1 MERGGSEGRNISVKH
16 IQVYSLVLTIGGSE
30 GKNMGKTLP
39 SSKSLI
45 VNESKIITSYGIKY
59 GKNYGTL

>member
-1 MERGGSEGRNISVKH
+1 MERGGSEGR
-16 IQVYSLVLTIGGSE
+16 
-30 GKNMGKTLP
+30 NMGKTLP